1 MSIEILASLS
11 AKLVSAVQS
20 LETIV
25 LRTNEGSE
33 FKLEIGHS
41 VLNEMHVA
49 TVTLMDPYTHIGMCE
64 GETIKQVS
72 TAAQELIAGAIA
84 SGIAAPSQS
93 GQSVVPKP
101 HISRAPKIL
110 G

>member
-25 LRTNEGSE
+25 LCTNEGAE
-33 FKLEIGHS
+33 FKVEIGNS
-41 VLNEMHVA
+41 VLNGTVVA
-49 TVTLMDPYTHIGMCE
+49 TVTLMDPHTHIGRCE

-84 SGIAAPSQS
+84 SGVAATSHS
-93 GQSVVPKP
+93 GQSAVPKP
-101 HISRAPKIL
+101 HISDTPKIPA
-110 G
+110 